1 MAIKGLGDAR
11 RVVNDEWRQ
20 LAELPAAGLSGGVPA
35 LAGCVRLGEVL
46 GRVRDD
52 PDAVLAA
59 VIGAAQRG
67 DLQAGRIVVQAML
80 PKLVRMCSRDADN
93 DLQTYLACLWETV
106 VTYPLER
113 RPARVA
119 ANLALDTLK
128 RAKRASDGRCETAC
142 ARRGRRRLAG
152 RPRVLRAA
160 RLGPWRRRHGCRC
173 GLTSRLA
180 ADVLDA
186 REVPEGGVSAA
197 AGGARLLFCAAPT
210 RHLRNPSRT
219 WPLDWNR
226 RTTPHGADSP
236 CCAPPGSWAT
246 RKNRT
251 CVSQFPLTGT
261 QGAPGAGDR
270 RDRGGAG
277 TLAEQVGLDALASET
292 LSVVYLDGLT
302 SRQAA
307 EVLGV
312 SADVVRWRWHVRQL
326 DAVLPLSF
334 PPPRGLPLSRQL
346 ASPRTRPGAGR
357 RARRVTVRRGGP
369 APGRAPDSA
378 PPLI

>member
-142 ARRGRRRLAG
+142 S
-152 RPRVLRAA
+152 
-160 RLGPWRRRHGCRC
+160 W
-173 GLTSRLA
+173 
-180 ADVLDA
+180 LDA
-186 REVPEGGVSAA
+186 REVPEGGV
-197 AGGARLLFCAAPT
+197 RQWT
-210 RHLRNPSRT
+210 
-219 WPLDWNR
+219 
-226 RTTPHGADSP
+226 
-236 CCAPPGSWAT
+236 
-246 RKNRT
+246 
-251 CVSQFPLTGT
+251 
-261 QGAPGAGDR
+261 PGA
-270 RDRGGAG
+270 
-277 TLAEQVGLDALASET
+277 LAVLRAARQLGLLDALASET

-312 SADVVRWRWHVRQL
+312 SADVVRWRCSK
-326 DAVLPLSF
+326 A
-334 PPPRGLPLSRQL
+334 
-346 ASPRTRPGAGR
+346 
-357 RARRVTVRRGGP
+357 VRRL
-369 APGRAPDSA
+369 RAHA
-378 PPLI
+378 QELAAELAA